1 MNIEVIIL
9 IFVLAFLCEF
19 IDSSMGMGY
28 GTILSPLL
36 IIIGIDPLVV
46 IPSILISQSL
56 SGVSAGLFHHKYENL
71 NLKSRSKDLKIILT
85 ISIFGTLASVT
96 AVLVAITIPVAVL
109 KIYIGLLIFI
119 IGIILVFNAS
129 FVFSW
134 KKIVVLALL
143 SSFNKGISGGGF
155 GPVITGGQIISG
167 NGYKNSIGCTTFCE
181 VQICFT
187 AFVLYLIMRGIPDS
201 YVIFPLIIG
210 SIASTPFGPKVTGK
224 INPEKLKFITA
235 IIIIIMGV
243 FTITKTI
250 YNYY

>member
-9 IFVLAFLCEF
+9 IFFLAFLCEF

-46 IPSILISQSL
+46 IPSILISQFL
-56 SGVSAGLFHHKYENL
+56 SGVSASLFHNKYENL
-71 NLKSRSKDLKIILT
+71 NLKSWSKDLKIILT

-96 AVLVAITIPVAVL
+96 AVLVAITIPAAIL

-119 IGIILVFNAS
+119 IGIILISNAG

-134 KKIVVLALL
+134 KKILVLALL

-181 VQICFT
+181 AQICFA
-187 AFVLYLIMRGIPDS
+187 AFVLYLIMKGIPDS
-201 YVIFPLIIG
+201 YIVFPMIIG
-210 SIASTPFGPKVTGK
+210 SVASTPFGPKMTSK
-224 INPEKLKFITA
+224 INPEKLKLITG
-235 IIIIIMGV
+235 IIILIMGV
-243 FTITKTI
+243 FTIAKTI
-250 YNYY
+250 YSYY